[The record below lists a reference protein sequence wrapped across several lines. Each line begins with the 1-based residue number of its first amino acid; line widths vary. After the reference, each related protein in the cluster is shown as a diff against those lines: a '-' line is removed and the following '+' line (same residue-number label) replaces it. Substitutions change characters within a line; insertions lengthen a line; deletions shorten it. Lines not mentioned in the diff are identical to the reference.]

1 MDNNHDTLIVYRLMI
16 FSFCNYGI
24 YYELLIVI
32 TMNDLDFRIS
42 LNAEIHIILFI
53 ACNML
58 TDGWITNMHTIV
70 FARMHMCNQ
79 VRWSRHL
86 AI

>member
-1 MDNNHDTLIVYRLMI
+1 MI

-32 TMNDLDFRIS
+32 TMNDLDFRNIIDTEYVDFRIS

-58 TDGWITNMHTIV
+58 TDGWITNMHTII
-70 FARMHMCNQ
+70 FARMHMRNQ